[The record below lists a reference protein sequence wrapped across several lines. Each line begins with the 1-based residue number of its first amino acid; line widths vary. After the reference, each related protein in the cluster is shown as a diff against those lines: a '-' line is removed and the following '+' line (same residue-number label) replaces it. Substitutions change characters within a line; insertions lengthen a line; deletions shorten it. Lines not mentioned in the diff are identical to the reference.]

1 MFSFFVAFIL
11 SLSHSHTIQGILYG
25 QKDMLF
31 RFSWQ
36 KVRKQLVSFWAF
48 SESQLNL
55 KFFSFASL
63 QIQIKFYQVIFS
75 EFCNHN
81 IPKWSS
87 QFVSACL
94 FQLNDEAFIE
104 LERNLR
110 NIIFHIK
117 IFAKKLLNYFALCFG
132 SAQHVNGLNVKQM
145 KSIILFC
152 FQKKKLQNWFFSRS

>member
-1 MFSFFVAFIL
+1 MTKS
-11 SLSHSHTIQGILYG
+11 
-25 QKDMLF
+25 K
-31 RFSWQ
+31 
-36 KVRKQLVSFWAF
+36 KQLVSFWAF

-94 FQLNDEAFIE
+94 FQLKDEAFIE
-104 LERNLR
+104 FERNFR
-110 NIIFHIK
+110 NIIF
-117 IFAKKLLNYFALCFG
+117 AKNYWTILHFV
-132 SAQHVNGLNVKQM
+132 SAQPMQHVNGLNVKQM

-152 FQKKKLQNWFFSRS
+152 FQKKVSKLIFFSRS